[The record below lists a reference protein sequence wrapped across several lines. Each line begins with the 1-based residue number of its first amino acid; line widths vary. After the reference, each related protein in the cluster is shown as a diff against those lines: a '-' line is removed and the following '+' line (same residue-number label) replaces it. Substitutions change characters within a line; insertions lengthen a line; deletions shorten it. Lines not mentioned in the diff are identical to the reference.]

1 MTRQDPDFFNRIVEL
16 EQHRLAL
23 RSAIVE
29 LLAEIDAKRQG
40 EDHRSGYTLNTYGI
54 QLARQALENTQ

>member
-1 MTRQDPDFFNRIVEL
+1 MTRQDPDLFNRIVEL

-29 LLAEIDAKRQG
+29 LLAEADSKREG
-40 EDHRSGYTLNTYGI
+40 EDHRSGYTLDTYGI
-54 QLARQALENTQ
+54 QLARQALENT